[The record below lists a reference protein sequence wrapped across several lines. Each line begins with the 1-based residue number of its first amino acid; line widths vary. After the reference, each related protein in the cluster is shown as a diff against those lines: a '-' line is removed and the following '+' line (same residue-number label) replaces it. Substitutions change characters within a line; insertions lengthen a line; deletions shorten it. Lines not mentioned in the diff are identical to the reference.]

1 MIALLAFVAASAINA
16 DAFATPEKYRAAVV
30 VLGLRALR
38 ASAQD
43 ELWEQARPY
52 DSGDSLDGIVANPDF
67 SLTADF
73 RLEMKITPGDAASS
87 GTIAGRGRSGVPRGW
102 LLLITPSRH
111 VILYLYGATGYEHA
125 AGLTPSCVKDVV
137 DFGGLWGG
145 ELTSRTALPVG
156 EETTLVLLRAGDTFE
171 LYVDGDLSC
180 AADVTSWSDTATHVP
195 HAVGAYYAPGTGGPT
210 ELPFDGKIT
219 ATKVTEVS
227 ANDGT
232 APTPAPTAPLDA
244 EDLASYEGEI
254 VRLETGSN
262 CVEVKVGHYVG
273 YSPGDCDGQ
282 ANTVDYGTY
291 DASSANKK
299 KVQHYTG
306 GALCTTCE
314 HLESCFGYWCDYW
327 TGLEGSSHTCNSLD
341 WQFGCDCDGCSCTKP
356 PKDATES
363 TLELVPTSQLAAGA
377 RELSFAQ
384 VDGCTWSFELR
395 VGT

>member
-156 EETTLVLLRAGDTFE
+156 EETTLVFLRAGNAFE
-171 LYVDGDLSC
+171 LYLDGVFSC
-180 AADVTSWSDTATHVP
+180 AADVTSWSDTADVP

-210 ELPFDGKIT
+210 ELPFDGRIT
-219 ATKVTEVS
+219 ATTF
-227 ANDGT
+227 T
-232 APTPAPTAPLDA
+232 AGGDPRRGLPAPTTNCDA
-244 EDLASYEGEI
+244 AEAALA
-254 VRLETGSN
+254 
-262 CVEVKVGHYVG
+262 
-273 YSPGDCDGQ
+273 
-282 ANTVDYGTY
+282 
-291 DASSANKK
+291 
-299 KVQHYTG
+299 
-306 GALCTTCE
+306 
-314 HLESCFGYWCDYW
+314 
-327 TGLEGSSHTCNSLD
+327 
-341 WQFGCDCDGCSCTKP
+341 
-356 PKDATES
+356 
-363 TLELVPTSQLAAGA
+363 
-377 RELSFAQ
+377 
-384 VDGCTWSFELR
+384 
-395 VGT
+395 